1 VNFVGQIGERVIAKW
16 HRLRHLLATATAV
29 VATVL
34 HPSHWRNTVRD
45 VLARQIL
52 FPGVDATRFV
62 AVIAMMVGV
71 SVVVQAQVWLGKVGK
86 TDLLGPLLITVI
98 VRELAPLLTNFVI
111 IGRSG
116 TAVATELGSMKVSGE
131 VMVLD
136 AQGLDPFQYLV
147 VPRVLGMAVSVFCLT
162 IIFVVVSLV
171 GGYLVG
177 LAVGATSMEPLRFA
191 DTVLAGLSQA
201 DVWSLLVKSL
211 VPGLL
216 TGSICCTEGLSVVS
230 SITEV
235 PQAATRAVVRS
246 TTALF
251 ITSALVDVVTYL

>member
-1 VNFVGQIGERVIAKW
+1 MNLVGQIGLRTIERW
-16 HRLRHLLATATAV
+16 HRIRHLLAMVAAV
-29 VATVL
+29 LATVIR
-34 HPSHWRNTVRD
+34 PARWRPTVRD

-52 FPGVDATRFV
+52 FTGVDATRFV
-62 AVIAMMVGV
+62 AVIALLVGL
-71 SVVVQAQVWLGKVGK
+71 SVVVQAQVWLTKVGQAN
-86 TDLLGPLLITVI
+86 LLGPLLITVI

-131 VMVLD
+131 ILVLD

-162 IIFVVVSLV
+162 VIFVAVALVS
-171 GGYLVG
+171 GYVVG
-177 LAVGATSMEPLRFA
+177 LAVGATNMSPLGFA

-201 DVWSLLVKSL
+201 DVWNLLIKSL
-211 VPGLL
+211 GSGLL
-216 TGSICCTEGLSVVS
+216 TGAICCTEGLSVGS

-235 PQAATRAVVRS
+235 PQAATRAVMRS
-246 TTALF
+246 ITALF
-251 ITSALVDVVTYL
+251 VTSALVSAITYL